1 MQQHY
6 PSCFEVDAIIPLALR
21 INNQIF
27 AINSKYSKV
36 KIRRFLGMD
45 TRSAKY
51 RKNLITGANRYNL
64 DRSISSLSF
73 RKIAQ

>member
-1 MQQHY
+1 MSFSDKEYREILEQLQQHY
-6 PSCFEVDAIIPLALR
+6 PSCFKVDEIIPLALR

-45 TRSAKY
+45 QDQQ
-51 RKNLITGANRYNL
+51 N
-64 DRSISSLSF
+64 
-73 RKIAQ
+73 IARI